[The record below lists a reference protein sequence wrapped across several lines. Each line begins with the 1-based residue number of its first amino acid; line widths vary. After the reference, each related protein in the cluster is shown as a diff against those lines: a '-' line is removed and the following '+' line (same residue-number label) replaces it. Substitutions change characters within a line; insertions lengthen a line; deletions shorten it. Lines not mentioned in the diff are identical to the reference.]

1 MAHGFTKRQLESLD
15 ELFNTVVFDPLQN
28 RLILPS
34 ALPPAPPPAPP
45 SAPPSAL
52 CTPAPSELPPQPIPA
67 PVATRSY
74 PPSPCVEAIQEVEYR
89 QIPLRNIGPMK
100 KKLGASKTIPTS
112 RSPFD
117 EIYIEW
123 PTTFGGSNLCFSRD
137 EDLDAWYTTMLNT
150 HANELLVGALP
161 NRA

>member
-34 ALPPAPPPAPP
+34 ALPPAPP
-45 SAPPSAL
+45 SAPPAAL
-52 CTPAPSELPPQPIPA
+52 QPCTAAPSEPPHQQLIPA

-74 PPSPCVEAIQEVEYR
+74 PPTPSVELIEEVEHK
-89 QIPLRNIGPMK
+89 QIPLRNIGLMK

-123 PTTFGGSNLCFSRD
+123 PTTFGGSKLCFSRD

-150 HANELLVGALP
+150 HANELAIRALP
-161 NRA
+161 YRA